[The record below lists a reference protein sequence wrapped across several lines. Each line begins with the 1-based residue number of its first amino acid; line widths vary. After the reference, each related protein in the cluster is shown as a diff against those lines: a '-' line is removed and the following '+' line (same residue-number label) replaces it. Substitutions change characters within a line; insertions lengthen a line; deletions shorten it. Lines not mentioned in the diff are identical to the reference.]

1 MNSKGRVASFI
12 HKDCKILRWHLPK
25 MLLHIRGWGR
35 VNGPANITNV
45 NVMISTQTKK
55 TDILSKLIW
64 SKISTNRTHY
74 ELVVHH
80 IKWKWDRPICLMRLR
95 NRRNSTKI
103 SISQNP
109 DIVKSHRNHK
119 IYFYVLLT
127 FTMYILYHHPNRQ
140 CYTLHMKQFGLCLN
154 QIDSELNTT
163 APK

>member
-12 HKDCKILRWHLPK
+12 YKDYKDCKILRWHLPK

-55 TDILSKLIW
+55 TDNLSKLIW

-74 ELVVHH
+74 ELVVHD
-80 IKWKWDRPICLMRLR
+80 IEWKWDICLMRLR

-103 SISQNP
+103 SIAQNP
-109 DIVKSHRNHK
+109 DIIKSHRNRE
-119 IYFYVLLT
+119 IYLYVLLT
-127 FTMYILYHHPNRQ
+127 FTMYIFNII
-140 CYTLHMKQFGLCLN
+140 
-154 QIDSELNTT
+154 QIDNATLFTWNSLDSVSTRLTVN
-163 APK
+163 

>member
-12 HKDCKILRWHLPK
+12 HEDCKILRWHLPK

-35 VNGPANITNV
+35 VKGPANITNA

-55 TDILSKLIW
+55 TDNLSKLIW

-74 ELVVHH
+74 FILLHDIE
-80 IKWKWDRPICLMRLR
+80 WKWDICLMRLR

-109 DIVKSHRNHK
+109 DI
-119 IYFYVLLT
+119 I
-127 FTMYILYHHPNRQ
+127 NRIEIAKFIFLF
-140 CYTLHMKQFGLCLN
+140 CWHLPCIFFN
-154 QIDSELNTT
+154 IIQIDNATLFTWSSLASVSTRLTVN
-163 APK
+163 